1 MADRDEARRRDDDEV
16 PVPRFLDQLPE
27 YTKMFLAQCRPEEIE
42 TLKGISRLDSKKS
55 TALFRLAELDTEKL
69 DLLLKGLNYVK
80 AFGTVGTLSK
90 WLVISVVTTF
100 LGSMLL
106 WEQFGKFLAMFRDAP
121 K

>member
-1 MADRDEARRRDDDEV
+1 
-16 PVPRFLDQLPE
+16 
-27 YTKMFLAQCRPEEIE
+27 MFLAQCRPEEIE
-42 TLKGISRLDSKKS
+42 TLKGISRLDKEASE
-55 TALFRLAELDTEKL
+55 ALFRLAKLDTEKL

-80 AFGTVGTLSK
+80 AFGTVGTLGK

-106 WEQFGKFLAMFRDAP
+106 WEQISKFLSIFKDAP